1 MYESSL
7 FLYVKIV
14 PHVRRWR
21 KNFRER
27 KYKAKVDAAL
37 RGFVV
42 KERLNWI
49 LDEPLGLG
57 EDPSFM
63 ILKE

>member
-1 MYESSL
+1 MYECSL

-21 KNFRER
+21 KKFKER
-27 KYKAKVDAAL
+27 KDKGKVDAAL
-37 RGFVV
+37 RGYIV
-42 KERLNWI
+42 KERLNWL
-49 LDEPLGLG
+49 LDKPLRLG